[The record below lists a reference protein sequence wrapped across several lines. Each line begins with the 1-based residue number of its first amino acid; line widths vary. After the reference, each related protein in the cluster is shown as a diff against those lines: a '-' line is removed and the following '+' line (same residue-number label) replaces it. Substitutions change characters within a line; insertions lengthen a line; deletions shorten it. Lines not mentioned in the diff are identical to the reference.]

1 MTTMTFREKQRRDRI
16 ACEVIKHNRSIAE
29 VADRYNITKTT
40 VRRYMD
46 EFTAHVT
53 RPKTID
59 RAWFLEIELHVG
71 NDTRH
76 LCHVFFADS
85 KPEAEAYAASYRPD
99 YRGNDNPSY
108 ELQVKSGPWRL
119 TNNFDMLQEY

>member
-1 MTTMTFREKQRRDRI
+1 MTTMTFAEKQRRDRI
-16 ACEVIKHNRSIAE
+16 ACEVIQHGQKIAA
-29 VADRYNITKTT
+29 VALRHGVSAST

-46 EFTAHVT
+46 EYTARAT
-53 RPKTID
+53 QPKTID

-119 TNNFDMLQEY
+119 ANNFDMLQEY